1 MRTARSIRLMAIIS
15 AILSSQLFAQG
26 WSFQNYDN
34 DPDLARALEH
44 DPEYAP
50 DPNKASRA
58 EAEKYYMA
66 YLEKDIPSFQRA
78 KVYCQLGVMYTTTA
92 SRERGEERD
101 REKAEKYFRKVLE
114 LEPERIGRAT
124 IRARTMLSSLHSL
137 PKAEKISRGLE
148 YYEWLS
154 SLDDEKIRSKWL
166 PNSPGETEIPSLK
179 MRALR
184 NSVPAASRTLAKNT
198 VSRAAS
204 MPNADILL
212 SEIINRF
219 PDKEIAEF
227 ARQKLKVRVDKLANE
242 GLDMLAKDD
251 TQEISDTPQPKVLP
265 PALEKLDKV
274 PDDTVAQI
282 APPRTWRQ
290 AFLPLAILLV
300 CVASIAIGVI
310 ARRRVRSATSEKA

>member
-1 MRTARSIRLMAIIS
+1 METTKPIRLIPVIS
-15 AILSSQLFAQG
+15 AMLVSQLFARG

-34 DPDLARALEH
+34 DPDLARALQH
-44 DPEYAP
+44 DPEYTP
-50 DPNKASRA
+50 DPNKESRA

-92 SRERGEERD
+92 NPERGEQRD
-101 REKAEKYFRKVLE
+101 REKAEKYFQKVLE

-137 PKAEKISRGLE
+137 PKAEKLSRALK

-166 PNSPGETEIPSLK
+166 PSAPGETQISSSR

-184 NSVPAASRTLAKNT
+184 NSVTAAGRTLAKNT

-212 SEIINRF
+212 AEIINRF
-219 PDKEIAEF
+219 PDRQIAEF
-227 ARQKLKVRVDKLANE
+227 ARQKLNTRVDKLANE
-242 GLDMLAKDD
+242 TLDMLAKDEP
-251 TQEISDTPQPKVLP
+251 QEIPLAPQPQPPP
-265 PALEKLDKV
+265 PAVEQSQEP
-274 PDDTVAQI
+274 PDHNQAQGN
-282 APPRTWRQ
+282 PPG
-290 AFLPLAILLV
+290 ASKHPSLPLVILLV
-300 CVASIAIGVI
+300 SAAAIAIAI
-310 ARRRVRSATSEKA
+310 LAPRRTTNKTSDTI